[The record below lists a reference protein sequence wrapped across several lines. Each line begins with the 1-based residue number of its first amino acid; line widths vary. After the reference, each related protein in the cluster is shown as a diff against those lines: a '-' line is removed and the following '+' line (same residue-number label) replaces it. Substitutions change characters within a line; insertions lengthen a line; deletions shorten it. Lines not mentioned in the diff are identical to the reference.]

1 MRFNDLTFWGSY
13 VSLPKPKEANVKKTL
28 LLIVTAS
35 LVAGL
40 AFCAKKKE
48 AEEVGVPRPEP
59 GEFGITRTIWDTTV
73 TPQKRVELAAKVKN
87 VDIEL
92 LGNEKGMIETNKGS
106 FTFELYSKGAPNTVR
121 NFIRLSESGFYDG
134 LIFFRYEPSFV
145 IQGGDPLNRGSGN
158 PGYNIP
164 FEANE
169 RKHELGA
176 MGMARGAD
184 LNSAGCQFYFCL
196 SPQPGLDGKYV
207 VFGKV
212 VSGMDVVNQLR
223 IGDSIIRITVTRDV
237 PEEPPAGE

>member
-28 LLIVTAS
+28 LFVLTAS

-40 AFCAKKKE
+40 VFCAKKKQ
-48 AEEVGVPRPEP
+48 AEEVSVPPPEP

-73 TPQKRVELAAKVKN
+73 TPQRRVELAAKVKN

-92 LGNEKGMIETNKGS
+92 KGDEAATFETNKG
-106 FTFELYSKGAPNTVR
+106 TFFVELYSNDAPNTVR

-134 LIFFRYEPSFV
+134 LIFFRYDPGFV

-164 FEANE
+164 FEVNE

-176 MGMARGAD
+176 MGMARGED

-196 SPQPGLDGKYV
+196 SPQPALDGDYV

-212 VSGMDVVNQLR
+212 VEGIDVMNEIR
-223 IGDSIIRITVTRDV
+223 IGDTIRKISVTRGK
-237 PEEPPAGE
+237 PEEPAAQ

>member
-1 MRFNDLTFWGSY
+1 M
-13 VSLPKPKEANVKKTL
+13 KKTL
-28 LLIVTAS
+28 LLVLTAM
-35 LVAGL
+35 LIAGF

-59 GEFGITRTIWDTTV
+59 GEFGITRTVWDTTV
-73 TPQKRVELAAKVKN
+73 TPQKRVELAAKVKDA
-87 VDIEL
+87 DIEL
-92 LGNEKGMIETNKGS
+92 KGDEIATFETNKG
-106 FTFELYSKGAPNTVR
+106 TFFVELYSKDAPNTVR

-134 LIFFRYEPSFV
+134 LIFFRYEPGFV
-145 IQGGDPLNRGSGN
+145 LQGGDPLNRGSGN

-196 SPQPGLDGKYV
+196 EPQPALDGGYV

-212 VSGMDVVNQLR
+212 VSGMDVVNEIR

-237 PEEPPAGE
+237 PEEQPAGE